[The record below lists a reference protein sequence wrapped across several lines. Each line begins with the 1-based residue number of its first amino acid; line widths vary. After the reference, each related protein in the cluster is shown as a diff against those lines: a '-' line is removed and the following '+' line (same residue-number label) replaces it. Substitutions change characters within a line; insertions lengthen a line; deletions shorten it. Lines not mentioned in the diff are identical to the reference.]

1 MAATSYL
8 VFATTSLLTL
18 SLAQITVL
26 LTQASDAVVVATDFF
41 DSNSTGVFTFMS
53 TTTTPTAITPNSAS
67 TTPGFIGGIAT
78 LTSATT
84 TTSPSQSTSDST
96 ARANLAA
103 ASSGLASSVKV
114 GIGLGVPLGLIILS
128 IVGFLIFQHQK
139 HRKGLRLRYHGKIA
153 ANGLNAAV
161 DERCEATEDGG
172 ERVNLAEKDEPQ
184 VIEEEGVHEIHGL
197 EVPAYS
203 RELAGSPGVRRQEL
217 PTRRGSV

>member
-96 ARANLAA
+96 AKANLAA

-114 GIGLGVPLGLIILS
+114 GIGLGVPRPNHLEHRRFPNIPTS
-128 IVGFLIFQHQK
+128 EASEGFAF
-139 HRKGLRLRYHGKIA
+139 
-153 ANGLNAAV
+153 
-161 DERCEATEDGG
+161 
-172 ERVNLAEKDEPQ
+172 
-184 VIEEEGVHEIHGL
+184 
-197 EVPAYS
+197 EVS
-203 RELAGSPGVRRQEL
+203 WQNCR
-217 PTRRGSV
+217 